1 MCIRDSV
8 GRFSQVKNHR
18 FLIDI
23 FEKILIHSG
32 KDFHPLLV
40 LIGTG
45 DLQSEIIELCRFKG
59 LNDCVK
65 FLGARNDVD
74 RLLQAMD
81 AFVLPSIYEGFPVAA
96 IEAQAAGLP
105 CFLSD
110 SITPVSYT
118 HLDVY
123 KRQVLL
129 QQLKK

>member
-1 MCIRDSV
+1 M
-8 GRFSQVKNHR
+8 
-18 FLIDI
+18 
-23 FEKILIHSG
+23 
-32 KDFHPLLV
+32 
-40 LIGTG
+40 
-45 DLQSEIIELCRFKG
+45 CRFKG

-110 SITPVSYT
+110 SITQDAKLKT
-118 HLDVY
+118 NAHLISLNATADQWANQIIENRNRVVDNNILLKKGY
-123 KRQVLL
+123 DLNTTLL
-129 QQLKK
+129 QLEKVYLS